1 MYRAIPVG
9 NVLPEKILYPAASLR
24 SQNRKMYLSYD
35 PPLAIFC
42 CDGDGIFFAAGK
54 GRVPVSTGNIEW
66 GINYSIG

>member
-42 CDGDGIFFAAGK
+42 CDGDGIFLLQE
-54 GRVPVSTGNIEW
+54 RVASLCLLET
-66 GINYSIG
+66 